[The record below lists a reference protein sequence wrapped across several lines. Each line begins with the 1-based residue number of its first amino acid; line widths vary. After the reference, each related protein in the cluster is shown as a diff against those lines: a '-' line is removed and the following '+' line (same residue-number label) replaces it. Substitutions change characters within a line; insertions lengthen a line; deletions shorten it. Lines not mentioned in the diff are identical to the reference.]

1 MDIASSV
8 DFARTARLL
17 GRVAR
22 ARGLIVPGFR
32 CPPRVVGADRTVR
45 RRAGAAVVS
54 VRVRDRPGAAVVAD
68 MIEGIVVV
76 NGLVTPD
83 ADRLRAE
90 LWEVVD
96 GAVLDDDVRRVA

>member
-17 GRVAR
+17 GRVVR

-32 CPPRVVGADRTVR
+32 SPPRIVGADRTIR
-45 RRAGAAVVS
+45 RRAGASVVS
-54 VRVRDRPGAAVVAD
+54 VRVRDRPAAAVLAD
-68 MIEGIVVV
+68 MIEGVVAA
-76 NGLVTPD
+76 NGLVTPE

-90 LWEVVD
+90 LWEVIEHD
-96 GAVLDDDVRRVA
+96 LHSDDERRVA